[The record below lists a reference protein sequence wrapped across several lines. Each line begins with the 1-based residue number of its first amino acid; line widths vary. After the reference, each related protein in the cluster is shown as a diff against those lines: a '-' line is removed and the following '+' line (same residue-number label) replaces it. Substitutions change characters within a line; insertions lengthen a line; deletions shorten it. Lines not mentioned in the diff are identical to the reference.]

1 MLSTRLRRSAVAAV
15 LTVGGAVLLSGT
27 AHAADGTTITVASG
41 DGGVVFADQP
51 LDVTGTCGGG
61 ASSAVVTFAQG
72 GNPVAQES
80 VNVDKAGAWAAT
92 LDISAA
98 ANDVA
103 TASVDCFVYGQADPV
118 GSASEDVFVLPT
130 EVQVIDVTVSPSK
143 VRVGSAFTVSARCP
157 AGTTVAAVA
166 AGREDADKP
175 FLSRTVTPR
184 SDGSVSVTS
193 TVPAGVKPGSAVAV
207 VACGVS
213 AVDAFGS
220 ESADTVPSAFGVAP
234 FTILAAPAAAPA
246 SAASATPTAPTLAN
260 TGSDTA
266 PLTALG
272 AGLVLLGAGAYRARR
287 ATR

>member
-1 MLSTRLRRSAVAAV
+1 MLSTRLRRSAVAAA

-27 AHAADGTTITVASG
+27 ANAADGTTITVASG

-51 LDVTGTCGGG
+51 LDLMGACGAG
-61 ASSAVVTFAQG
+61 ATSAVVSLVQG
-72 GNPVAQES
+72 GKPVVQGS
-80 VNVDKAGAWAAT
+80 VNVDKAGAWDAT

-98 ANDVA
+98 TNDVA
-103 TASVDCFVYGQADPV
+103 TATVDCFVYGQADPV
-118 GSASEDVFVLPT
+118 GSASEDVYVLPT

-143 VRVGSAFTVSARCP
+143 VRVGSAFTVSGTCP

-175 FLSRTVTPR
+175 FLSRTVTPKP
-184 SDGSVSVTS
+184 DGSVSVTS
-193 TVPAGVKPGSAVAV
+193 TVPQGVKPGPAVAV

-220 ESADTVPSAFGVAP
+220 ESADTVPAAFGIAP
-234 FTILAAPAAAPA
+234 FTILAAPVAP
-246 SAASATPTAPTLAN
+246 AASATPTGPTLAN
-260 TGSDTA
+260 TGSDTG

-287 ATR
+287 STR